1 MTYNMLYTYPENHI
15 GISLALHYV
24 HKDDRKIYF
33 HFELDNQTQIDFE
46 FIANAIL
53 PLSGIEHLEFCPEFS
68 WWESM
73 LTSER
78 RTLRDPISCRW
89 INTGFCVALSAE
101 LVTDTITIQPEL
113 QCFHG
118 DYCVFLEFGSIEIS
132 LNDELRR
139 ATAVASS
146 GYEDMPFSGFSID
159 TRAKSALYHDN
170 GIYIS
175 EPSYND
181 NDMESFHF
189 DIENNTQSRVAIV
202 FELLS
207 VNNEEGDLDREVKY
221 FDSGEE
227 DGYLIVDGMCCSQV
241 TASEF
246 VYSISVLDA
255 ESREILLV
263 LQASTEVDLRRFS
276 IETKIKR
283 LLG

>member
-24 HKDDRKIYF
+24 HKDHRKIYF

-46 FIANAIL
+46 FFANAIL
-53 PLSGIEHLEFCPEFS
+53 PLSGIEELEFCPEFS

-73 LTSER
+73 LTSEKR
-78 RTLRDPISCRW
+78 PLEKPISSRW
-89 INTGFCVALSAE
+89 INAGFCVALPAE
-101 LVTDTITIQPEL
+101 LVINTITIQPRL

-118 DYCVFLEFGSIEIS
+118 DYCVFLDFDSIEVS

-146 GYEDMPFSGFSID
+146 AYGDMPFSDFSID
-159 TRAKSALYHDN
+159 THGKSALYNDN

-189 DIENNTQSRVAIV
+189 HIENNSQRCVAIV

-207 VNNEEGDLDREVKY
+207 VNDEEGDIEREVKY
-221 FDSGEE
+221 FDSGEK
-227 DGYLIVDGMCCSQV
+227 DGYLIVDGMYCSKV
-241 TASEF
+241 TATEF

-255 ESREILLV
+255 ENREILLV
-263 LQASTEVDLRRFS
+263 IQASTEVDLRRFS